1 MVSKMNQDILVI
13 HNKILD
19 LFDQEE
25 QEVKEKLE
33 VISDLLKH
41 KETFTEEAVKKFDK
55 VQEDLVRSQDY
66 NKYTYLL
73 MVVEIIERYLVILGI
88 PIKNILDHKYKH
100 EKEALQTAF
109 NDVITEVIS
118 TKKWIYFNLNYQKVQ
133 SNLSCYNCGQANKNL
148 FKVTDQSK
156 RCCLQCNSEEDV
168 LNVTQITKDVERPRV
183 PTKFAYSRKI
193 HFQECINQYQ
203 GKQKCKIPAE
213 VLEKL
218 DAKLKA
224 YGHLVNVP
232 QFRYSK
238 VTKEHVMFYLKQLKL
253 PNHYENAN
261 YIYYVLTGNRVDEIN
276 DSLEKKIMDDFQQLS
291 CLYDNVFGKDK
302 PFELNRKNYMN
313 ASYVLFQ
320 LLRNRNHPC
329 KIENFS
335 ILKTIEKRRFHD
347 KICSELFRQLGW
359 RFTPTF

>member
-1 MVSKMNQDILVI
+1 MNHDILVI

-19 LFDQEE
+19 LFNQEE

-33 VISDLLKH
+33 VISDLLQH
-41 KETFTEEAVKKFDK
+41 RENFSSEAIEKFYK
-55 VQEDLVRSQDY
+55 VQEDLLRSQDY
-66 NKYTYLL
+66 NKFTYLL
-73 MVVEIIERYLVILGI
+73 KVVEIIEKYLVILRI
-88 PIKNILDHKYKH
+88 PLKTTMAHKYKV
-100 EKEALQTAF
+100 EKEALQAAF
-109 NDVITEVIS
+109 NDIITEVIS
-118 TKKWIYFNLNYQKVQ
+118 AKKWIYFNLNYQKVQ
-133 SNLSCYNCGQANKNL
+133 SNLSCYNCGQSNKNL

-168 LNVTQITKDVERPRV
+168 LDVTQIAKEVERPRV

-224 YGHLVNVP
+224 YGHLVDVP
-232 QFRYSK
+232 EFRYSK
-238 VTKEHVMFYLKQLKL
+238 VTKEHIMFYLKQLKL

-261 YIYYVLTGNRVDEIN
+261 YIYYVLTGNRVDEIS
-276 DSLEKKIMDDFQQLS
+276 DSLEKKIIDDFQQLS
-291 CLYDNVFGKDK
+291 CLYDKTFGKDK